1 MSEEKWWL
9 AHLRDKVDVQRANAC
24 KKKFTIIIVIKGQQS
39 TLQIKSQ
46 QLYPVDTIKCFLQI
60 HLVWQRLP
68 LPHEVLEL
76 DKVEHPV
83 FVFVKLLEARINL
96 EEG

>member
-1 MSEEKWWL
+1 MSEENWWQ

-83 FVFVKLLEARINL
+83 FVLVKLLEARINL